1 MNTNLPTRIKLL
13 DWGENPSDRGT
24 FIVDE
29 TSAEMLRKQIS
40 DATYERLVIDFDHQ
54 SEEKSGTF
62 APSPRHHAGYGF
74 LELASDGI
82 YLSNVEWTPTGE
94 EFAPDYRDLSPALV
108 VDDDKRVVGITS
120 VAIVTNGGLQDG
132 HTLLRAVRQEAPTQ
146 KEDGDEAPGGAGDP
160 PAKTAGEPPAPP
172 AAEAPREDGGSA
184 AEDDPENDP
193 EPTPDDLA
201 KKVIGI
207 EEAMNARTA
216 ALDKTLA
223 SINERLAVIEK
234 AMATQKETLAAKK
247 PEPDAEAVRLA
258 AEKESARLAAEAA
271 EKDAARER
279 AHLVQM
285 AVAAGKAVTL
295 PEAVLSR
302 MTPDET
308 RAYLATLPGKLPTGS
323 AVRAAGP
330 ERPAAAPG
338 QEREDARSLLVAQV
352 RRDHPDFDF
361 NRAWTEARRV
371 RPDLFR
377 NGGPA

>member
-1 MNTNLPTRIKLL
+1 
-13 DWGENPSDRGT
+13 ET
-24 FIVDE
+24 F
-29 TSAEMLRKQIS
+29 
-40 DATYERLVIDFDHQ
+40 
-54 SEEKSGTF
+54 EK
-62 APSPRHHAGYGF
+62 SPRHHAGYGN
-74 LELASDGI
+74 LEVVEGDGVYLA
-82 YLSNVEWTPTGE
+82 NVEWTPAGE
-94 EFAPDYRDLSPALV
+94 EFAPDYRDLSPALL
-108 VDDDKRVVGITS
+108 VDDGNRVTGITS

-132 HTLLRAVRQEAPTQ
+132 HTLLRAVRLEAP
-146 KEDGDEAPGGAGDP
+146 KPKGKDEGKDADD
-160 PAKTAGEPPAPP
+160 AGEPPAPP
-172 AAEAPREDGGSA
+172 EGEPP
-184 AEDDPENDP
+184 AEDPPPAGNPPADDPPDDDP
-193 EPTPDDLA
+193 EPTLDDLA
-201 KKVIGI
+201 KKVFGI
-207 EEAMNARTA
+207 ESAMNERTA

-308 RAYLATLPGKLPTGS
+308 RAYLATLPAKLPTGS

-330 ERPAAAPG
+330 ERPAFAAPG

-361 NRAWTEARRV
+361 NRAWTEARRA

-377 NGGPA
+377 NERETI